1 MAKSTLIF
9 DFFGVIS
16 TEVSPRWF
24 AKRFSDDEARQL
36 KEKYMSMADVGK
48 VCEDELFS
56 FLGSLSGEPK
66 EDVYREFMSYVNI
79 NSELVDLIVRLK
91 EKYKIVLL
99 SNALAS
105 WLHKILANNDLYR
118 CFDHIVISGEERI
131 GKPSPEIYRTA
142 LSRAGIEA
150 SDAVFIDDNEKNTRA
165 AEALGIRGIVY
176 ENNEGLISALKGLG
190 IEI

>member
-1 MAKSTLIF
+1 MAKSALIF

-24 AKRFSDDEARQL
+24 QKRFSCDEAKAL
-36 KEKYMSMADVGK
+36 KEKYMSMADIGGVS
-48 VCEDELFS
+48 EDELFS
-56 FLGSLSGEPK
+56 YLSDLSGEPR

-79 NSELVDLIVRLK
+79 NSELVDLIIRLK
-91 EKYKIVLL
+91 EKYRIVLL

-105 WLHKILANNDLYR
+105 WLHKILSENDLYR
-118 CFDHIVISGEERI
+118 CFDHYVISGEEGI
-131 GKPSPEIYRTA
+131 AKPSLDIYKIA

-150 SDAVFIDDNEKNTRA
+150 ADAVFIDDNARNTRA
-165 AEALGIRGIVY
+165 AEAVGIRGIVY
-176 ENNEGLISALKGLG
+176 ENNERLISELKELG

>member
-24 AKRFSDDEARQL
+24 SKRFTDGEAKKL
-36 KEKYMSMADVGK
+36 KEQYMSMADVGE
-48 VCEDELFS
+48 VSEAELFDY
-56 FLGSLSGEPK
+56 LAKLSGEPA
-66 EDVYREFMSYVNI
+66 DNIYREFMSYVNI

-105 WLHKILANNDLYR
+105 WLHKILENNDLYR
-118 CFDHIVISGEERI
+118 LFDHMVISGEEGIR
-131 GKPSPEIYRTA
+131 KPSEQIYRLA
-142 LSRAGIEA
+142 LSRAGIDA
-150 SDAVFIDDNEKNTRA
+150 RDAVFIDDNEKNTLA
-165 AEALGIRGIVY
+165 AESVGIHGIVYKDNENLISDLKALGI
-176 ENNEGLISALKGLG
+176 EE
-190 IEI
+190 